1 MKNYSKHKKILEFF
15 SLLVY
20 NKHDCAMWG
29 VSGALFLQSA

>member
-1 MKNYSKHKKILEFF
+1 MKNYSKRKKTLEFF